1 LGLNN
6 AYNLIHFLAPAFGL
20 LWLLFVLYAWSL
32 ARRQSRL
39 RREIEELKTK
49 LPLAKPSGASGH

>member
-1 LGLNN
+1 MGNHD

-20 LWLLFVLYAWSL
+20 LWLIFVLYGWSL

-39 RREIEELKTK
+39 RREIEELKGK
-49 LPLAKPSGASGH
+49 LPAAKATEVRRD